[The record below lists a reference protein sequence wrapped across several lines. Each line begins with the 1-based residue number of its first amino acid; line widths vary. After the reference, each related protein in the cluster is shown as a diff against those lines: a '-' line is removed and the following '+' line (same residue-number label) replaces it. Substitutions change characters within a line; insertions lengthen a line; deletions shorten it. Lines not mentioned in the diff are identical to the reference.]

1 MSRTARAVAVVAAVC
16 VLAQLRQL
24 GLVSRV
30 HTAQVAD
37 APLPAPPDHGW
48 VALEDAASGRTY
60 YWHASTGR
68 SEWSRPS
75 EMGPEPAA
83 ATLSASTVPAGSSAA
98 TSDRAPARGAAL
110 WLPLSRTPKLLQL
123 VQSTASAQ
131 TERRLVSTCGSR

>member
-60 YWHASTGR
+60 FYHAATGR
-68 SEWSRPS
+68 SEWTRPA
-75 EMGPEPAA
+75 EMGTSTLAA
-83 ATLSASTVPAGSSAA
+83 PGGGGQDALDG
-98 TSDRAPARGAAL
+98 RGGGDAVDHGWAEVEDGRGR
-110 WLPLSRTPKLLQL
+110 S
-123 VQSTASAQ
+123 V
-131 TERRLVSTCGSR
+131 

>member
-83 ATLSASTVPAGSSAA
+83 AMPI
-98 TSDRAPARGAAL
+98 ARPI
-110 WLPLSRTPKLLQL
+110 LPRP
-123 VQSTASAQ
+123 TASVAA
-131 TERRLVSTCGSR
+131 RREPPPAARRASQCDARAGRVG